1 MHILIKL
8 ILAFA
13 AHLCAALAVSLFQT
27 TLRDLM
33 ALQTPALSQQDLA
46 GRSGISH
53 STISRILSGRDPM
66 PDQVGTLCAVISS
79 DRAQR
84 AQLLVAWLRDL
95 VKVAEVAGLDERHVR
110 VSAAS
115 EEADLA
121 SGSLGADLAL
131 IAEECL
137 VHDDVRET
145 IEDLARMIVRH
156 RAELGDVVVLLD
168 EAKAAAA
175 APSRPQAAKK

>member
-1 MHILIKL
+1 
-8 ILAFA
+8 
-13 AHLCAALAVSLFQT
+13 
-27 TLRDLM
+27 
-33 ALQTPALSQQDLA
+33 
-46 GRSGISH
+46 
-53 STISRILSGRDPM
+53 M